1 MMLIIIASSM
11 IKSSFDSELYTSL
24 IITHSLLLLIYIH
37 VQELAN
43 KSNRKDQKKR
53 KGNMVRR
60 NAVHA
65 ISSHPSRVWWPQQ
78 RRKGKRAVVR
88 LGNRRRGF
96 LVGPPRMVVQRWRM
110 NIGKPVKMMRSII
123 LGIISNGGNLKFLD
137 AYLWSLPIL
146 RPQLFPLC

>member
-1 MMLIIIASSM
+1 
-11 IKSSFDSELYTSL
+11 
-24 IITHSLLLLIYIH
+24 
-37 VQELAN
+37 
-43 KSNRKDQKKR
+43 
-53 KGNMVRR
+53 MVRR

-65 ISSHPSRVWWPQQ
+65 TSTLPSRLWWPQQ

-96 LVGPPRMVVQRWRM
+96 FVGQPRTVVQRWRM
-110 NIGKPVKMMRSII
+110 NIGKPMKIMRNII
-123 LGIISNGGNLKFLD
+123 LGMISNGGNVKFFD

>member
-1 MMLIIIASSM
+1 
-11 IKSSFDSELYTSL
+11 
-24 IITHSLLLLIYIH
+24 
-37 VQELAN
+37 
-43 KSNRKDQKKR
+43 
-53 KGNMVRR
+53 MVRR

-65 ISSHPSRVWWPQQ
+65 NSSLPSRVWWPQQ

-96 LVGPPRMVVQRWRM
+96 LVGPPRMVVQRWRA
-110 NIGKPVKMMRSII
+110 NIIGKPMKMMRNII
-123 LGIISNGGNLKFLD
+123 LGIISNGGNVKILN